1 MPRPESPVDPHAG
14 VVQLFAHDLRLLREK
29 AGCPPYR
36 ALALRAHY
44 APATLARAA
53 GGREFPSLAVTLA
66 YVRACA
72 GDEEQW
78 ESRWHEAAAARIPE
92 MRVEP
97 ERHSP
102 AESEVP
108 AQPDEPKKA
117 VRSRIRRGRLV
128 AILAALFLLAGTT
141 AAVVVT
147 AGTDPP
153 QRGKPPAGKAEMI
166 DIHTAADGT
175 VRAWSNTGGFPG
187 WPWSDPVGMV
197 LGQVDPALARFADLD
212 GDGFDELVRIA
223 ADGTITAWWN
233 DKGFPD
239 RPWHTS
245 VIVGTG
251 STTDPADIHFA
262 DLDGDGRDE
271 LITVE
276 EVVRAWPNTG
286 GFPEW
291 PWSDPVDL
299 GQAPPLHTRF
309 ADLDGDAKAELI
321 TLGATSDTPIR
332 ASRNTGAFPSRP
344 WSTAVDLGSSHADPE
359 RVRFADL
366 DGDGFAELISINP
379 DGTTSA
385 WWNNH
390 TFPDQ
395 PWHASVMIG
404 KGWVGDP
411 VSVQFA
417 DLTGDDQPDGH
428 TR

>member
-1 MPRPESPVDPHAG
+1 MPRPETQLDPHAG

-36 ALALRAHY
+36 TLALRAHY

-53 GGREFPSLAVTLA
+53 GGRELPSLAVTLA
-66 YVRACA
+66 YVRACE

-78 ESRWHEAAAARIPE
+78 EDRWHETAAALTPE
-92 MRVEP
+92 THVQPEQHPPATPEEPAQRVEP
-97 ERHSP
+97 
-102 AESEVP
+102 
-108 AQPDEPKKA
+108 DEI
-117 VRSRIRRGRLV
+117 VRPRIRRGRLI

-141 AAVVVT
+141 AAIVT
-147 AGTDPP
+147 SGNNPP
-153 QRGKPPAGKAEMI
+153 QRWKPPAGKAEMI
-166 DIHTAADGT
+166 DIRTAADGT

-197 LGQVDPALARFADLD
+197 LNEGDPALARFADLD

-223 ADGTITAWWN
+223 ADGTITAWLN
-233 DKGFPD
+233 DKGFPH
-239 RPWHTS
+239 RPWHAS
-245 VIVGTG
+245 VVVGKG
-251 STTDPADIHFA
+251 STADPADIHFA

-271 LITVE
+271 LIHIA

-286 GFPEW
+286 DFPKW

-299 GQAPPLHTRF
+299 GPAPPRHTRF

-321 TLGATSDTPIR
+321 TLGTAAGTRIQAR
-332 ASRNTGAFPSRP
+332 RNIGAFPAPP
-344 WSTAVDLGSSHADPE
+344 WSTAVDLGLNHADPTC
-359 RVRFADL
+359 VRFADL
-366 DGDGFAELISINP
+366 DGDGFDELISINT

-390 TFPDQ
+390 TFPDR
-395 PWHASVMIG
+395 PWHTSVMIG

-417 DLTGDDQPDGH
+417 DLTGHDQPDGY